1 MSNGSAFN
9 DSIPAYRGTVFI
21 SYARADDERPPFD
34 DATQGWVRF
43 FWEQLRWELTDKGVH
58 QAKLWLDRYEIE
70 PAEEFTHKIDEALKE
85 ARLIIP
91 VLSPNWVQ
99 RSWCRKEIDR
109 FVELQSKNAP
119 DGIVPVKKIET
130 PEAAL
135 PEPLKNREGYKFF
148 VKDPTGV
155 TREFYWRGLQD
166 KAAYFDV
173 LKQIAQWIAQRLI
186 EGGLPADATKASAGA
201 VVYLAAPA
209 DELRDAWRRVA
220 NDLEDSGY
228 VVLPSE
234 GRLPDVA
241 DKADAAIRD
250 ALAKAVLFVQ
260 FLGESEGGTPDG
272 SNETLVRLQLRLARE
287 HSGAAGPIPRL
298 LWVPKW
304 LPGRRDSKRDPFEVL
319 KRFGG
324 LSSGEEI
331 YAEEATD
338 LSQWLR
344 GWLKTHT
351 PSTARIVSSLVVAA
365 AASEDDG
372 VVGMLAN
379 RLQSEEIK
387 VKPLFGGD
395 AVVIDDLNQAT
406 AVFVLWNN
414 ASRTAIE
421 TLLDALASTSA
432 RVTLLYLPGGD
443 MAAKQR
449 FFREGV
455 YVELLEALPPDRR
468 AARELLVRLEIETPR
483 DGWSA

>member
-1 MSNGSAFN
+1 VSNGAAFN
-9 DSIPAYRGTVFI
+9 ESIPAYDGTVFI

-34 DATQGWVRF
+34 DTTRGWVTF
-43 FWEQLRWELTDKGVH
+43 FWEQLRWELNNKGVH

-70 PAEEFTHKIDEALKE
+70 PVEEFTQKIEEALKE

-91 VLSPNWVQ
+91 ILSPNWVQ

-109 FVELQSKNAP
+109 FVQLRSQDAA
-119 DGIVPVKKIET
+119 DGIVPVKKDEP
-130 PEAAL
+130 PEVDL
-135 PEPLKNREGYKFF
+135 PESLKNREGYKFF
-148 VKDPTGV
+148 TKDPSGTI
-155 TREFYWRGLQD
+155 RDFYWRGLQD
-166 KAAYFDV
+166 STAYFDV
-173 LKQIAQWIAQRLI
+173 LKRIAEWIAQRLI
-186 EGGLPADATKASAGA
+186 EGRLTAKATTASTGK
-201 VVYLAAPA
+201 VVYLAAPG

-220 NDLEDSGY
+220 NDLEGCGY
-228 VVLPSE
+228 VVLPSD

-287 HSGAAGPIPRL
+287 HSGACGPIPRV

-304 LPGRRDSKRDPFEVL
+304 LPGRQDSKRDPFEVL

-344 GWLKTHT
+344 GRLKALT
-351 PSTARIVSSLVVAA
+351 PLTARAVSHLVVTAA
-365 AASEDDG
+365 VPEDDG
-372 VVGMLAN
+372 LVGTLAN
-379 RLQSEEIK
+379 RLQSNDIK
-387 VKPLFGGD
+387 VKPLFAAD
-395 AVVIDDLNQAT
+395 AVPIDDLNQAT
-406 AVFVLWNN
+406 AVLVLWGS
-414 ASRTAIE
+414 ASRTAIN
-421 TLLDALASTSA
+421 TLLDVLAQSSA
-432 RVTLLYLPGGD
+432 RVTVLCLPDGD
-443 MAAKQR
+443 KSAKQR

-455 YVELLEALPPDRR
+455 YVEQLDTLPPDRR
-468 AARELLVRLEIETPR
+468 TSRELLVRLEIRTPG
-483 DGWSA
+483 DGSDP